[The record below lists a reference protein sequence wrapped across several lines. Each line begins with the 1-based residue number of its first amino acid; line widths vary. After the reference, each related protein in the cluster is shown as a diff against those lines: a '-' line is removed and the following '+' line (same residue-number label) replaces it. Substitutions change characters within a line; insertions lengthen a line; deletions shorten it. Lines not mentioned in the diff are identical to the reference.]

1 MIADLLSDLNNS
13 YEQSVTALRRE
24 TAKIRTGRANPNM
37 LESIRVDYYGTP
49 TPIMQLAA
57 VKVADARMITIQ
69 PYDQSMIGKVEKAS
83 LTSDLGLNP
92 SNDGTIIR
100 LPIPPL
106 TGDRRKE
113 FSKQVHELGEKTK
126 IAVRN
131 QRRDM
136 NDMVKELQKSGEITE
151 DDLKRALTKIQDAT
165 DECMKKI
172 DAAVSEKEKGIRAFF
187 RCIFCP
193 KTFVFGLF
201 CI

>member
-1 MIADLLSDLNNS
+1 MIAELLTELNNS
-13 YEQSVTALRRE
+13 YEQSVAALRRE

-37 LESIRVDYYGTP
+37 LEGIRVDYYGTP
-49 TPIMQLAA
+49 TPIMQIAA

-69 PYDQSMIGKVEKAS
+69 PWEKTMIGKVEKAI

-113 FSKQVHELGEKTK
+113 FTKQVHDLGEKTK

-136 NDMVKELQKSGEITE
+136 NDMVKELQKNGEITE
-151 DDLKRALTKIQDAT
+151 DDLKRALTKIQEAT

-172 DAAVSEKEKGIRAFF
+172 DAVVSEKEKEIME
-187 RCIFCP
+187 I
-193 KTFVFGLF
+193 
-201 CI
+201 